1 MGHRTVRGDGGG
13 TELLH
18 FKPLPQ
24 SHFSLNIALGSRFS
38 REGMS
43 QTEEHFAMVSR
54 LRVKCPESTAYC
66 TR

>member
-24 SHFSLNIALGSRFS
+24 SHFALNIALAADFLV
-38 REGMS
+38 
-43 QTEEHFAMVSR
+43 TEVTNEEPFAVVPR
-54 LRVKCPESTAYC
+54 LRVKYPESTAYC
-66 TR
+66 NR